1 MKSRIIIIF
10 YLLIYT
16 LSGKAQSISFLHLTT
31 DDGLPNN
38 SISSIYQ
45 DEREF
50 MWFGTRNGIGVYN
63 GKKIKIYQK
72 EKDISNS
79 ILYNDIYHITG
90 DRNGHVFIMTNR
102 GISVYDIEKDL
113 FSTIT
118 RNNMKAQFFSG
129 YLYAATSKQIFKYN
143 GNKLEPFYKFP
154 DNEGYIRKLYIHND
168 SILIGSDR
176 GVYIL
181 TPQKEL
187 THPT

>member
-154 DNEGYIRKLYIHND
+154 DNEGYIRKYI
-168 SILIGSDR
+168 
-176 GVYIL
+176 YIMIPYSSEV
-181 TPQKEL
+181 TGEYIY
-187 THPT
+187 

>member
-63 GKKIKIYQK
+63 GKKIKISYYRLMRNLTPIPN
-72 EKDISNS
+72 DIGISNFDTICQCD
-79 ILYNDIYHITG
+79 IL
-90 DRNGHVFIMTNR
+90 
-102 GISVYDIEKDL
+102 
-113 FSTIT
+113 
-118 RNNMKAQFFSG
+118 
-129 YLYAATSKQIFKYN
+129 
-143 GNKLEPFYKFP
+143 
-154 DNEGYIRKLYIHND
+154 
-168 SILIGSDR
+168 
-176 GVYIL
+176 
-181 TPQKEL
+181 
-187 THPT
+187 

>member
-1 MKSRIIIIF
+1 MAYLIIP
-10 YLLIYT
+10 
-16 LSGKAQSISFLHLTT
+16 FL
-31 DDGLPNN
+31 PFIRMNVN
-38 SISSIYQ
+38 SCGSVLAMESAYIT
-45 DEREF
+45 E
-50 MWFGTRNGIGVYN
+50 
-63 GKKIKIYQK
+63 KKIKIYQK

-154 DNEGYIRKLYIHND
+154 DNEGYIRKIIY
-168 SILIGSDR
+168 
-176 GVYIL
+176 
-181 TPQKEL
+181 T
-187 THPT
+187 

>member
-113 FSTIT
+113 S
-118 RNNMKAQFFSG
+118 
-129 YLYAATSKQIFKYN
+129 L
-143 GNKLEPFYKFP
+143 
-154 DNEGYIRKLYIHND
+154 IH
-168 SILIGSDR
+168 I
-176 GVYIL
+176 
-181 TPQKEL
+181 
-187 THPT
+187 